1 MFKKFI
7 DVWGARVHQIHHF
20 DSITLTLS
28 YQSAKGCRGISPG
41 FSDEINGTNKG
52 YT

>member
-7 DVWGARVHQIHHF
+7 DVWDARVHQIHF
-20 DSITLTLS
+20 DSISLTLS
-28 YQSAKGCRGISPG
+28 YQSAKGCRGISLG